1 MNDYDNGKVQIDTP
15 PEEETES
22 TQETLTEEA
31 EEEHGI
37 PTVQANAQRQPKEQ
51 HEPKMIS
58 EEIVVSLEATEYFDD
73 QKRLTPETS
82 LIEEK

>member
-1 MNDYDNGKVQIDTP
+1 MNDSDNGQVQIDTP

-31 EEEHGI
+31 EEERVI
-37 PTVQANAQRQPKEQ
+37 PTVLAKAQRQPKEQ
-51 HEPKMIS
+51 HEPKMKS

-73 QKRLTPETS
+73 QTRLTPETS